1 MMNTFMSQSNEKHC
15 DISALSLGYDDDL
28 ELSSRASNF
37 AAPQSTSRMSILKK
51 KTKLNSL
58 PSVVFESSTDLVTFH
73 ASLLCA

>member
-51 KTKLNSL
+51 KDEIKFTSL
-58 PSVVFESSTDLVTFH
+58 FSF
-73 ASLLCA
+73 